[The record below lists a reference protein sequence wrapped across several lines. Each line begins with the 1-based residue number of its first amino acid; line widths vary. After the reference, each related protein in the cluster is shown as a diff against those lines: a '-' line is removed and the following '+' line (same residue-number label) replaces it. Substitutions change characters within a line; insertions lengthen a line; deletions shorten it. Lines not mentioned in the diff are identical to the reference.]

1 MLKTIFSIHTNERY
15 LRELKNVYV
24 MYLCFIRMIYICGVK
39 EIVMAT
45 FTSTLPDPLLQ
56 RLAEFAQKL
65 NLPKNKLIERA
76 LELYLDQL
84 NKAEYVR
91 SYRQAGQDVELMMV
105 AEEGMADYLTQ
116 LNDEDAAG

>member
-1 MLKTIFSIHTNERY
+1 
-15 LRELKNVYV
+15 